1 MQTKKHYA
9 AFYALV
15 YQAIGPFTP
24 LTYDCG
30 ALCGGA
36 CCKGSDEMGMYLFP
50 HEEEALDLSAFRVVE
65 GENGK
70 MVICNGTCA
79 RENRPLACRIFPFF
93 PLLREDGRIEVL
105 PDAGAHRL
113 CPMLQ
118 NIDVI
123 RFDKAFLRGVRRA
136 GRLLSV
142 DDDCREYL
150 KMRSGELAKLLPM
163 LYANKPKSLIRK

>member
-1 MQTKKHYA
+1 MRTKGNYA
-9 AFYALV
+9 AFYGLI
-15 YQAIGPFTP
+15 YDAIGPFTP

-36 CCKGSDEMGMYLFP
+36 CCKGGDDMGMYLFP
-50 HEEEALDLSAFRVVE
+50 HEEEALDLSAYRVVE
-65 GENGK
+65 SEMGK
-70 MVICNGTCA
+70 MVVCNGKCD

-93 PLLREDGRIEVL
+93 PILREDGRIEVL
-105 PDAGAHRL
+105 PDPGANRL

-123 RFDKAFLRGVRRA
+123 RFDKAFLRSVRRA

-142 DDDCREYL
+142 DDHCRAYL
-150 KMRSGELAKLLPM
+150 KNRSEEMAALLPM
-163 LYANKPKSLIRK
+163 IYEYKPKSLIRK